1 MTPDEIKTRIVNEI
15 KLHGYN
21 DQFIDR
27 GEERAFIQT
36 AIQLGVNVEDA
47 LAALRRVCTELGYLL
62 ESDVWAQTEARVTAA
77 GRAGRIDRATFD
89 RIATE
94 ALATLRGKKSEGEV
108 RAMVVTLMERTG
120 HNRVKAGWLK
130 NWYKELKQELGIA

>member
-1 MTPDEIKTRIVNEI
+1 MTPDEIRTRIVNEI

-36 AIQLGVNVEDA
+36 AIQLGVSVEDA
-47 LAALRRVCTELGYLL
+47 LAALRRVCSELGYLL
-62 ESDVWAQTEARVTAA
+62 ESDVWATTEARVTEA
-77 GRAGRIDRATFD
+77 GRAGRIDRAAFD
-89 RIATE
+89 AMVAA
-94 ALATLRGKKSEGEV
+94 ALAALRGNKSEGEV

-120 HNRVKAGWLK
+120 NNRVKTGWVR
-130 NWYKELKQELGIA
+130 NWYRELKQELGIA